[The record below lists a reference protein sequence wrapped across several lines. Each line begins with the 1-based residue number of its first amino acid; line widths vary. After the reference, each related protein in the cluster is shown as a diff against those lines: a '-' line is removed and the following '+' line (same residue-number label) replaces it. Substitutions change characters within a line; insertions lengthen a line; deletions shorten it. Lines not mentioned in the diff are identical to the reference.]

1 MQLFQEQG
9 VDTVFVVHFTSD
21 FAKLSPAAFIDTFIR
36 GLNIQHVTAGFD
48 FSFGAFGKGTMEE
61 MRALS
66 NGDYG
71 VTIVEKKKDDIEKI
85 SSTRIRKLLQE
96 GDMEAARMLLGRP
109 FEIAGIVIH
118 GDKRGRTI
126 GFPTAN
132 VQALEALIFQQAV
145 SMLSVYLYK
154 IIGMMAYV
162 MWATNQHLKTQ
173 MISNYPLRSI
183 Y

>member
-71 VTIVEKKKDDIEKI
+71 VTIVEKKKDDIEK
-85 SSTRIRKLLQE
+85 KLALHEFVNFYRRVTWKLQE
-96 GDMEAARMLLGRP
+96 CC
-109 FEIAGIVIH
+109 
-118 GDKRGRTI
+118 
-126 GFPTAN
+126 
-132 VQALEALIFQQAV
+132 
-145 SMLSVYLYK
+145 
-154 IIGMMAYV
+154 
-162 MWATNQHLKTQ
+162 
-173 MISNYPLRSI
+173 
-183 Y
+183 